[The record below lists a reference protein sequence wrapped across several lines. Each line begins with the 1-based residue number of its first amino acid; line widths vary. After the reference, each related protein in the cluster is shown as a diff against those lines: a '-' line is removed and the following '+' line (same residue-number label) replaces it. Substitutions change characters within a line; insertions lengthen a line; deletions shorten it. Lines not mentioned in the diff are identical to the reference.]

1 MHIAGST
8 LLLALAT
15 GSTVSAA
22 VVSQS
27 TACDTA
33 ASAKISSSVSSQVSS
48 SVSSRIAASVSSQVA
63 ASVSS
68 KVAASVS
75 ASVAA
80 QVASSISSQLAAKT
94 SLKSSAKVSSTSK
107 KTSTSTSAKSSTKIS
122 TSSQALSR
130 SSSTIKT
137 STKTSLQTSL
147 KSSSTSKTSSKA
159 LTSSTISSKSSSI
172 SQTSAKA
179 SFKSSSTTSLAPIP
193 TDPTKVDYQLAP
205 IPDFQDAD
213 KFSIDKGPYAES
225 AHFRLYG
232 QDNDN
237 TTIGLQHLEGT
248 WDCYVNKL
256 GWRSS
261 GLSTSN
267 TDGRPPY
274 YKTNYFVIDNLV
286 QYGFSGRTF
295 QLFDNT
301 GAGFVVV
308 DSDYITQVGVMSH
321 EYGHVLSMAEPAW
334 WNQQN
339 TFGWAETL
347 GNFVAETYRSD
358 LCADSR
364 ARAND
369 TTGTGGTALQP
380 FMVIGQSYRTM
391 VEPTNNYFAW
401 PFLSYLTYNLDN
413 YSGFGADTMR
423 TIFNTYNAKANE
435 TPFHT
440 INRMAVSAGTTVQN
454 LVGRYWARMAFA
466 DYGNPVA
473 QNYFRYLQPTLDY
486 NNTFAAGNNTYQV
499 YPERAPRYF
508 GSSIIPLNNLNPSVT
523 ATVTAQTAYTAYL
536 VVQSVNVGV
545 RFGNK
550 YGDIRYIELVSTS
563 GQGGIVKTASTD
575 IADGELAMLVVANTP
590 DKLLMYDATQ
600 AATGPASVGMN
611 FTFTLDGATN

>member
-1 MHIAGST
+1 MHIAGPH

-27 TACDTA
+27 TACGTA
-33 ASAKISSSVSSQVSS
+33 ASAKISSSVSSQVSA
-48 SVSSRIAASVSSQVA
+48 SVSSRVA

-75 ASVAA
+75 ARVAA
-80 QVASSISSQLAAKT
+80 QVASSISSQLAAK
-94 SLKSSAKVSSTSK
+94 SSSKSSAKASSSTSK
-107 KTSTSTSAKSSTKIS
+107 KTSTSNSAKSSTKIS
-122 TSSQALSR
+122 TSSQAVSR

-147 KSSSTSKTSSKA
+147 KSSSTSKTSSKV
-159 LTSSTISSKSSSI
+159 LTSSRISSKSSSI
-172 SQTSAKA
+172 SQTSSKA
-179 SFKSSSTTSLAPIP
+179 SSKASSTSSLAPIP

-205 IPDFQDAD
+205 IPDFQDAN

-232 QDNDN
+232 QDNEN

-248 WDCYVNKL
+248 WDCFVNKL

-274 YKTNYFVIDNLV
+274 YKTNYFIIDNLV
-286 QYGFSGRTF
+286 QYGFSGRTY

-308 DSDYITQVGVMSH
+308 DSNYVTQLGVMSH

-466 DYGNPVA
+466 DYGNSVA

-486 NNTFAAGNNTYQV
+486 NNTFAVAGSNNKYQV

-508 GSSIIPLNNLNPSVT
+508 GSSIIPLNNLNSSVT

-550 YGDIRYIELVSTS
+550 YGDIRYIELVNTS

-575 IADGELAMLVVANTP
+575 IANGELAMLVVANTP

-600 AATGPASVGMN
+600 AATGPASVGMD